1 MATFKFG
8 HYIDIHWNGYD
19 IVGPADTVFSIPDQL
34 YEEFESDLRD
44 VEPTLTWIDTNEFQ
58 TLKDS
63 VVTSTI
69 IGSSFITTASTTA
82 GTQISLKSGA
92 AASGHVLTA
101 DGSGGQSYLAVS
113 GGTLTSV
120 IGVSPVSTAVSG
132 GTVSVSLNASYQTA
146 GTYVTGVSGTA
157 PITASGT
164 TAITVG
170 IDQDALSVN
179 SSLNAETLRSYVKN
193 SSGSTISKGQVV
205 YVTGSNGTN
214 ALIGLSSAST
224 ESGSSKT
231 LGIAANTMTQNEFGY
246 VIENGQ
252 LSNIDTS
259 AATAGSSVWL
269 GNTPGSYVFNSPPA
283 EPSHSVYLGV
293 VTKANAST
301 GEMLVKVQNGYELD
315 ELHDVSAGSPTDL
328 DIIQYKSSSSLWTK
342 ASISN
347 AGIAASVHTHDYQV
361 AGNYVSSVNATLPIS
376 SSLSTA
382 GALSISIDTTG
393 FQSAGSYQSSG
404 TYVNAVIGT
413 SPASVSTASG
423 TSTVSIIS
431 SSINSTHIEDNAIV
445 AAKINA
451 GAVGTSKIT
460 SGAAVNGY
468 VLTADGAGAASF
480 IAASGGGGGGVS
492 SVIGTSPISASGT
505 TAITVSIQSAST
517 SAAGAVQL
525 TDSISSTSTTTA
537 ATPNSVKSAYDLAN
551 LALSDAGFEGYIF
564 SSTVG
569 NAISNGPHF
578 AFTGGA
584 VIGGSGNVIHTR
596 IVPHRDITVSNISFT
611 NTTTVSSGLTL
622 CRFGI
627 YTRSGTTFTLVAR
640 TASDTTL
647 FNSASTKYTRA
658 LNTTGGYPATYTM
671 TAGTE
676 YWVSVIQVGTT
687 VTSFLYSNQN
697 SAAHNA
703 AFGGRQYTQ
712 SSQADLPASSTGT
725 ISTNA
730 FVFSEVS

>member
-1 MATFKFG
+1 MATFTFG

-19 IVGPADTVFSIPDQL
+19 IVGPANTVFSIPDQL

-92 AASGHVLTA
+92 ATSGHVLTA

-120 IGVSPVSTAVSG
+120 IGVSPISTAVSG

-146 GTYVTGVSGTA
+146 GTYVTSVAGTA

-170 IDQDALSVN
+170 IDQTALSVATA
-179 SSLNAETLRSYVKN
+179 LTAETLRTYVKN

-205 YVTGSNGTN
+205 YVTGADGTN
-214 ALIGLSSAST
+214 ALIGLSSASS
-224 ESGSSKT
+224 ESTSSKT

-259 AATAGSSVWL
+259 AATSGSSVWL
-269 GNTPGSYVFNSPPA
+269 GNTPGSYVFNNPPA
-283 EPSHSVYLGV
+283 EPSNSVYLGV
-293 VTKANAST
+293 VTKANVST
-301 GEMLVKVQNGYELD
+301 GEILVKVQNGYELD
-315 ELHDVSAGSPTDL
+315 ELHDVSVGSPSDL
-328 DIIQYKSSSSLWTK
+328 DIIQYKSSSSMWTK

-347 AGIAASVHTHDYQV
+347 AGIAASVHTHDYQ
-361 AGNYVSSVNATLPIS
+361 T
-376 SSLSTA
+376 
-382 GALSISIDTTG
+382 
-393 FQSAGSYQSSG
+393 SG

-423 TSTVSIIS
+423 TSTVSIIAG
-431 SSINSTHIEDNAIV
+431 SINSTHIADNAIV

-451 GAVGTSKIT
+451 GAVDTAKIT
-460 SGAAVNGY
+460 SGASLNGY
-468 VLTADGAGAASF
+468 VLTADGAGAAAF
-480 IAASGGGGGGVS
+480 LAASGGGGGGVS
-492 SVIGTSPISASGT
+492 SVAGTSPIISSGT
-505 TAITVSIQSAST
+505 TAITLSIQSAST

-525 TDSISSTSTTTA
+525 SDSTSTTSSVLA
-537 ATPNSVKSAYDLAN
+537 ATPTAVKSAYDLAN
-551 LALSDAGFEGYIF
+551 TAVQGDPFAAMMFGSSSVIGNSLRWILLTSGSGTSGRIHHNRFIPYKNFTVNSLS
-564 SSTVG
+564 
-569 NAISNGPHF
+569 
-578 AFTGGA
+578 FTG
-584 VIGGSGNVIHTR
+584 S
-596 IVPHRDITVSNISFT
+596 
-611 NTTTVSSGLTL
+611 TTASAGLTL

-647 FNSASTKYTRA
+647 FNTTNTKYTRA
-658 LNTTGGYPATYTM
+658 LDTTGGYPATYGM

-687 VTSFLYSNQN
+687 AGNFLMPQLRVGT
-697 SAAHNA
+697 AANNA
-703 AFGGRQYTQ
+703 TGVQSYIQ
-712 SSQADLPASSTGT
+712 SSQTDLVASSTGT
-725 ISTNA
+725 LQIQENG
-730 FVFSEVS
+730 FYCEVS